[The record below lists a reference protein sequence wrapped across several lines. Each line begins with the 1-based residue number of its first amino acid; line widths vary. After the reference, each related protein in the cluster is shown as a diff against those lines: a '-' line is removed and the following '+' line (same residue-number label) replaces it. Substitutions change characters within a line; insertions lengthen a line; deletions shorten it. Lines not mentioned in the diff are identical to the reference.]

1 MAPYSLTAMK
11 IGGNSLGKELRFIAV
26 VAPVTKNGTP
36 SAKREDT
43 SSDS

>member
-26 VAPVTKNGTP
+26 VAPVTKNGHT
-36 SAKREDT
+36 KR
-43 SSDS
+43 